1 VGWVALFSTSA
12 GLIYGAW
19 VDGAS
24 AWVLGA
30 SLAAFLA
37 ILFSIIAVINRFSG
51 EASPQ
56 EAVSKGGDAHG

>member
-1 VGWVALFSTSA
+1 
-12 GLIYGAW
+12 

-24 AWVLGA
+24 AWILGA

-37 ILFSIIAVINRFSG
+37 VLFSIIAVINRFSG
-51 EASPQ
+51 ETSPQ